1 MEDKVM
7 DVPLSESSVSL
18 KLELIQRR
26 CSELLDSPDA
36 FDGLSLEDDE
46 PAADRETGDP
56 YNRRRAL

>member
-1 MEDKVM
+1 MEEKIM

-26 CSELLDSPDA
+26 CSELMDSPDELE
-36 FDGLSLEDDE
+36 GLSLEE
-46 PAADRETGDP
+46 PAADVESNDP